1 MTRRLYVAAGALV
14 LLIPCWAGAASP
26 EGWFL
31 AGSDPGSYS
40 IERDTIVTRQGR
52 STGRLASTAESK
64 GFGTMMQSFD
74 PGEYLGKRV
83 RMTAFVKA
91 KDVKSWAGLW
101 MRVDGS
107 ENGSL
112 SFDNMQDRP
121 IKGTSDWKSYDIV
134 LDVPAGAEGVFF
146 GILLGGTG
154 TVWIS
159 DVRFE
164 VVDPS
169 VATTG
174 SKNRGKHPKP
184 ANLNFDR

>member
-1 MTRRLYVAAGALV
+1 MTRKLHLAAGALI

-26 EGWFL
+26 EGWFR
-31 AGSDPGSYS
+31 AGSDPSYS
-40 IERDTIVTRQGR
+40 IERDTVVTRQGS
-52 STGRLASTAESK
+52 STGRLASTGPSK

-83 RMTAFVKA
+83 RMAAFVKA

-101 MRVDGS
+101 MRVDGNS
-107 ENGSL
+107 AQVL

-121 IKGTSDWKSYDIV
+121 IKGTSDWKSYNIV
-134 LDVPAGAEGVFF
+134 LDVPGEANSVAF
-146 GILLGGTG
+146 GILLDGTG

-164 VVDPS
+164 VVETS

-174 SKNRGKHPKP
+174 SKNSGKHPKP